1 MAEKVL
7 LIEDEDRLRR
17 ILKLVIEEAG
27 YEIRT
32 AAEGGK
38 GIELWQNW
46 QPHVVLTD
54 LKMQPVDGMAV
65 LRYGVKH
72 HPHTPCIIL
81 TAFGTVAKAVDAM
94 KSGAYDFLTK
104 PVDHSQL
111 LDILR
116 NVMAQ
121 RSQGNR
127 RDDALI
133 GSSEAM
139 QAVKREIELVA
150 STDSA
155 VLIQGESGTGKELV
169 ARAIHAASARSKGPF
184 VRINCASIPS
194 DLLESELFGHCR
206 GAFTGA
212 TTDRR
217 GVFVRAHGGVLFL
230 DEIGDLP
237 LALQP
242 KLLHAVEEKEISPVG
257 GSRTQ
262 LVSVKILS
270 ATNISLEE
278 MVRKKRFR
286 ADLFYRLNTMVVTL
300 PPLRDRGEDI
310 RLLAIHFLTRFS
322 SELGRRPPAV
332 SPPVLEILNA
342 YPWPGNVREL
352 RNAMERAAL
361 VCTGDVLEP
370 DHLPPSIREP
380 RATCPQ
386 SDEACLDLV
395 AREQA
400 LLRAALEQCN
410 WNQTRAA
417 RKLNITRSA
426 LRYRLK
432 KYGIGGSK

>member
-27 YEIRT
+27 YEVRT
-32 AAEGGK
+32 AAEGGE
-38 GIELWQNW
+38 GIELWRSW

-54 LKMQPVDGMAV
+54 LKMQPIDGLAV
-65 LRYGVKH
+65 LRYGVEH
-72 HPHTPCIIL
+72 HPRTPCIIL
-81 TAFGTVAKAVDAM
+81 TAFGTVAKAVEAI

-104 PVDHSQL
+104 PVDHAQL
-111 LDILR
+111 LDIIQK
-116 NVMAQ
+116 VMAE
-121 RSQGNR
+121 RSQTKQP
-127 RDDALI
+127 DYALI
-133 GSSEAM
+133 GSSEVM
-139 QAVKREIELVA
+139 QAVRREIELVA

-155 VLIQGESGTGKELV
+155 VLIQGESGTGKELA

-194 DLLESELFGHCR
+194 DLLESELFGHRR

-212 TTDRR
+212 TTDRQ

-237 LALQP
+237 LSLQP
-242 KLLHAVEEKEISPVG
+242 KLLHAVEEKEITPVG
-257 GSRTQ
+257 GSQAR

-278 MVRKKRFR
+278 MVRKKQFR
-286 ADLFYRLNTMVVTL
+286 TDLFYRLNTMVVTL
-300 PPLRDRGEDI
+300 PPLRERGEDI
-310 RLLAIHFLTRFS
+310 RMLADHFLARFS
-322 SELGRRPPAV
+322 SELGRRPPSIGPSA
-332 SPPVLEILNA
+332 LEYLNA

-361 VCTGDVLEP
+361 VCTGDVLDP
-370 DHLPPSIREP
+370 NHLPPSILGSQTASP
-380 RATCPQ
+380 GT
-386 SDEACLDLV
+386 DEACLDLV

-432 KYGIGGSK
+432 KYGIGSSK